1 MGLRPGNGHTKCKE
15 DTVVFTRPSFLKKKI
30 VSHWLAIIIGS
41 SHGIEIEFSLSLSL
55 SLDFSVQFFMF
66 IVGG

>member
-41 SHGIEIEFSLSLSL
+41 SHGIKIESSLSLSL
-55 SLDFSVQFFMF
+55 SRF
-66 IVGG
+66 